1 MDTKKILINSFKAG
15 LDAVKPENI
24 IKTRLPSPPKG
35 RTYVIGA
42 GKAAASMAKAIE
54 VNWPKNLP
62 LNGSVITRYK
72 HSVKTK
78 RIKVF
83 ESGHPMPDTAGMK
96 AANNFISSI
105 NNLNKDDLLLCL
117 ISGGG
122 SSLMSVPQKGLNMN
136 DLRYVTKDL
145 LNCGAEI
152 SEINTVRK
160 HLSRIHGG
168 KIPIYTNAKIIS
180 LIISDVTGNKIT
192 DIASGPCCPDPT
204 TFKNA
209 IKILEKYEIKNKKI
223 YEFLKNGIKGKINEN
238 PKENNPIF
246 KNVKNII
253 IASGKDMLKKS
264 ELFLKKNKITTV
276 NLGDN
281 IKGESRNVA
290 IKHAEKILKK
300 NKKKFAIISGGET
313 TVTVSGSGKGGRNS
327 EYALSLF
334 NKVKNREDI
343 ALISCD
349 TDGIDGS
356 ENNAGVYFDKKIIK
370 KSKQLKLDPELF
382 LKKNDSY
389 TFFKKL
395 NSLINTGPTLT
406 NVNDYRVILKI

>member
-238 PKENNPIF
+238 PKKNNPIF

-253 IASGKDMLKKS
+253 LASGKDMLKKS

-406 NVNDYRVILKI
+406 NVNDYRVIWKI